1 MGRKPV
7 ELLLQGFVQ
16 QNMDILQI
24 TKKKSASRIDVSIQ
38 QWPHSGFKRR
48 PCNQTDRQ
56 TLDLFSNSK
65 KILDIMNF
73 IGATGLK
80 GWVTT

>member
-38 QWPHSGFKRR
+38 Q
-48 PCNQTDRQ
+48 
-56 TLDLFSNSK
+56 
-65 KILDIMNF
+65 
-73 IGATGLK
+73 
-80 GWVTT
+80 